1 MISERLENY
10 LDLNRIHYTHSIH
23 PLAFTA
29 KEVARAE
36 LMPMHH
42 MTKTVIYHGDEGF
55 GMALVP
61 ADSIVDMHELRTILG
76 KPHLRLATEVEISR
90 LFPEYELGAMPPF
103 GNLYG
108 MAVYVDKAV
117 AQQETIAFNAGTH
130 RDVVHMYYG
139 DFRHLVNPVV
149 AEFAACHAAVGK

>member
-10 LDLNRIHYTHSIH
+10 LDLNRVHYTHSIH

-29 KEVARAE
+29 QEVARAE
-36 LMPMHH
+36 LMPTHH
-42 MTKTVIYHGDEGF
+42 MSKTVIYHCDEGF

-61 ADSIVDMHELRTILG
+61 ADSIVDMQELRAIVGQT
-76 KPHLRLATEVEISR
+76 HLRLATEMEISR

-108 MAVYVDKAV
+108 MAVYIDASL
-117 AQQETIAFNAGTH
+117 ARQETIAFNAGTH

-139 DFRHLVNPVV
+139 DFNRLAHPVV
-149 AEFAACHAAVGK
+149 AEFAARAAVANR